1 MRALWHMA
9 EVVVMAVV
17 LVVATEAALVAGT
30 DGVDMEVVMDGVVT
44 EAVLVVVTGGVD
56 TEAVL
61 VADMEGATG
70 VDTEVVSEEVMSED
84 TVIMAMV

>member
-1 MRALWHMA
+1 MA

-30 DGVDMEVVMDGVVT
+30 DGVDMEVVMDGVVK
-44 EAVLVVVTGGVD
+44 GGVD

-70 VDTEVVSEEVMSED
+70 VDTEVVSEEVMLED

>member
-1 MRALWHMA
+1 MA
-9 EVVVMAVV
+9 EVVVM
-17 LVVATEAALVAGT
+17 EAALV
-30 DGVDMEVVMDGVVT
+30 VVMDGVDTEAALAVVMDGVDT
-44 EAVLVVVTGGVD
+44 EAVLVVVTGGVN

-70 VDTEVVSEEVMSED
+70 VDTEVVSEEVMLEA

>member
-1 MRALWHMA
+1 MA
-9 EVVVMAVV
+9 EVVVMEVV
-17 LVVATEAALVAGT
+17 LVVDTEAALVAGT
-30 DGVDMEVVMDGVVT
+30 DGVVT

-56 TEAVL
+56 TEAAL

-70 VDTEVVSEEVMSED
+70 EDTEVVSEEVMLEA

>member
-1 MRALWHMA
+1 MA
-9 EVVVMAVV
+9 ELVDMAVV
-17 LVVATEAALVAGT
+17 LVVVT
-30 DGVDMEVVMDGVVT
+30 DGVDMEVVLAVVMDGVGT

-61 VADMEGATG
+61 VADMEGAIG
-70 VDTEVVSEEVMSED
+70 VDTEVVSEEVMLEA